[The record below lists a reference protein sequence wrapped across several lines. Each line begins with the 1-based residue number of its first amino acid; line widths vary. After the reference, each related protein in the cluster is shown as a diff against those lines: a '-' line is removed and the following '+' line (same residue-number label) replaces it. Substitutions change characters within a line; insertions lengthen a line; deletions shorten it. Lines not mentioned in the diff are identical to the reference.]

1 MKEKHVPTRTCIVTK
16 EKRSKNDL
24 IRVVRQLGGVPE
36 IMVDPRGKMKG
47 RGANIS
53 PDEKVFQTAVES
65 GILAK
70 ALKLERDISPS
81 EKQRLAAEFRSA
93 VEEKT
98 FRKGQKNVTI
108 KVSRKELEEKLGAGV
123 EPF

>member
-1 MKEKHVPTRTCIVTK
+1 MKEKHVATRTCIVTK
-16 EKRSKNDL
+16 EKRSKSDL

-47 RGANIS
+47 SGANIS
-53 PDEKVFQTAVES
+53 PDEKVVLTAIES
-65 GILAK
+65 GILAR
-70 ALKLERDISPS
+70 ALKLEREISPS
-81 EKQRLAAEFRSA
+81 EKQRLVAEFRSA

-108 KVSRKELEEKLGAGV
+108 KVSRKELEEKLGAGA

>member
-1 MKEKHVPTRTCIVTK
+1 MKEKHVATRTCIVTK
-16 EKRSKNDL
+16 EKSPKNEL

-53 PDEKVFQTAVES
+53 PDEKVFLTAIES
-65 GILAK
+65 GILAR
-70 ALKLERDISPS
+70 ALKLEREISPS
-81 EKQRLAAEFRSA
+81 EKQRLIAEFRSA

-108 KVSRKELEEKLGAGV
+108 KVSRKELEEKLGAGT

>member
-24 IRVVRQLGGVPE
+24 IRIVRQLGSVPE

-53 PDEKVFQTAVES
+53 PDEKVFLTAIES

-70 ALKLERDISPS
+70 ALKLERDISSS
-81 EKQRLAAEFRSA
+81 EKQRLIAEFRSA
-93 VEEKT
+93 VEEKI

-108 KVSRKELEEKLGAGV
+108 KVSRKELEEKLGTGV